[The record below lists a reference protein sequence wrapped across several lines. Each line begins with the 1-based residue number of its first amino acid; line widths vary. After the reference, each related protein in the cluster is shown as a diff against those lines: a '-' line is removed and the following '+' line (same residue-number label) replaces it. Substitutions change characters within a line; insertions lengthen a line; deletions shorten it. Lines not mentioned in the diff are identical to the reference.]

1 MSSADM
7 PRYLTPREEREL
19 AEQLATDYTVH
30 GASIRILMFDVGMSY
45 GAVHLLL
52 TEVAGIAL
60 RKRGGASDHAL
71 ARREFDDL
79 DAPHDLAA
87 PFSWNFAKGARITE
101 LAQQHQLY
109 PYTVWRLLL
118 LTDVRRPR
126 RLNRAPYGSRRR
138 DRL

>member
-1 MSSADM
+1 M

-79 DAPHDLAA
+79 DAP
-87 PFSWNFAKGARITE
+87 
-101 LAQQHQLY
+101 
-109 PYTVWRLLL
+109 
-118 LTDVRRPR
+118 
-126 RLNRAPYGSRRR
+126 
-138 DRL
+138 